1 MRTFFFKPILDA
13 VKLWYVPLLG
23 GIFFLIVGLIVLN
36 SPLTSLAALGL
47 LFSIS
52 FIFAGVLEIIFSI
65 NNRKILENWGWG
77 LILGIFTFLVG
88 LLLITNLSLSVTTL
102 SLYIGFLILFR
113 SIAGISFSL
122 DLKRFGRKNWGW
134 ILFSGI
140 LGSIFAFILLWH
152 PMIAGIG
159 AVFFV
164 AMSFIMTAVFN
175 IVFSFQ
181 LRKIHRR
188 SKRISRKLRDRYHSL
203 QQEIEDVYW
212 EEV

>member
-77 LILGIFTFLVG
+77 LSIGVLTFLAG
-88 LLLITNLSLSVTTL
+88 LLVISKLF
-102 SLYIGFLILFR
+102 LYL
-113 SIAGISFSL
+113 
-122 DLKRFGRKNWGW
+122 
-134 ILFSGI
+134 
-140 LGSIFAFILLWH
+140 
-152 PMIAGIG
+152 
-159 AVFFV
+159 
-164 AMSFIMTAVFN
+164 T
-175 IVFSFQ
+175 
-181 LRKIHRR
+181 
-188 SKRISRKLRDRYHSL
+188 Y
-203 QQEIEDVYW
+203 
-212 EEV
+212 